1 MFRTKRFLIPCL
13 ALVASATVFFL
24 THPGDAKAHE
34 ECAPNISGG
43 PDNPVSGSLRG
54 TRTVSVTIGVNS
66 GAVVTVTVTVK
77 IGVYDTGDGEVE
89 VRCDTYEKW
98 NGPGDLQPRQ

>member
-1 MFRTKRFLIPCL
+1 MQPGKCTATRPEAVLPIHLPQGDNMFRTKRFLIPCL

-43 PDNPVSGSLRG
+43 PDNPRVRLLARDSDG
-54 TRTVSVTIGVNS
+54 IGH
-66 GAVVTVTVTVK
+66 
-77 IGVYDTGDGEVE
+77 D
-89 VRCDTYEKW
+89 R
-98 NGPGDLQPRQ
+98 R